1 MHQIEV
7 TKIIEWDMGH
17 RVPNHKNKCRNPH
30 GHRYRLELTLKGV
43 VNQSQGQSDEGMV
56 VDFGDIKELLK
67 SCIHDPLDHGFMI
80 YEHDK
85 LISALNEE
93 QIEEF
98 SFIKVSF
105 IPTAENIILWCY
117 QQLSP
122 KIPAGICI
130 SRMRLYE
137 TPNSWADFSPL

>member
-1 MHQIEV
+1 
-7 TKIIEWDMGH
+7 MGH

-30 GHRYRLELTLKGV
+30 GHRYRLELTLKGS

-80 YEHDK
+80 HEHDK
-85 LISALNEE
+85 LISALNDN

-105 IPTAENIILWCY
+105 IPTAENIILWCF
-117 QQLSP
+117 QQLNP

-137 TPNSWADFSPL
+137 TPNSWADFSPA